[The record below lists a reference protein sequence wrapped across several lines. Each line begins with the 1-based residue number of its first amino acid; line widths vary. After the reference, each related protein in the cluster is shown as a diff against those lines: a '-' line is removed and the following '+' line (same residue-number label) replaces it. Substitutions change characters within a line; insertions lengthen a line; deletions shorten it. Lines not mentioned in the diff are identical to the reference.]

1 MDLKKLRA
9 RVGKTQQEVAE
20 ACGLSRSAYTNIENG
35 NRTPSIKSAKL
46 LGTAFGIDWRSIYD
60 EVDED
65 DTARDTAER

>member
-35 NRTPSIKSAKL
+35 NRNPSIRTAKL
-46 LGTAFGIDWRSIYD
+46 LGNALGIDWRSLYD